1 MTDTR
6 ITLNPADPIA
16 TINPNIYGHFAEH
29 LGRCIYDGIWV
40 GEDSP
45 IPNIGGFRKDI
56 IEALRQMKP
65 AVIRWPGGCFA
76 DDYHWQD
83 GIGPRDR
90 RPRRINI
97 HWGEVVETNHV
108 GTQEFVRF
116 CRLVGA
122 EPYFCGNVGSGTPR
136 ELRDWIEYCN
146 FPNSGPDGSTWAQQR
161 AADGSPEPFNVNYW
175 GVGNENWGC
184 GGNFSPEDYCT
195 EFRRFASFIRGF
207 GKKLT
212 VIACG
217 PANNDVE
224 WTDRFFRKLNKDYW
238 VFHNIDGFAAHYYC
252 GTSGSATEYTE
263 DEWYRLLEK
272 GLKMEELVIQQ
283 RAAMDAWDPTR
294 KIGLIIDEWG
304 TWHPVEKGTNPAFL
318 YQQNSIRDAIVA
330 ANTLDIFNRHADKV
344 VMSNIAQTINVLQA
358 MILTQGSQMLVTP
371 TGYVYEMY
379 APHQGAQSLRV
390 RIETPE
396 IHFKKTNVLQTSWQ
410 SAMLAGE
417 KPEGVIPTVSGSASL
432 KDNTMFITLTNSNAG
447 QAADVSVNL
456 IGGAKMEAA
465 EGRILCGEIHAHNTF
480 EAPAQV
486 VPHPFKVDC
495 KATQLN
501 LTLPAAAVATIKVQ
515 LLGKNR
521 S

>member
-1 MTDTR
+1 MTITK
-6 ITLNPADPIA
+6 ITLNPADTIA

-45 IPNIGGFRKDI
+45 INNIGGFRADI
-56 IEALRQMKP
+56 IEALRRMKAP
-65 AVIRWPGGCFA
+65 VIRWPGGCFA

-83 GIGPRDR
+83 GIGPRDQ

-97 HWGEVVETNHV
+97 HWGEVVESNQV

-122 EPYFCGNVGSGTPR
+122 EPYFCGNVGSGTAR
-136 ELRDWIEYCN
+136 ELRDWVEYSN
-146 FPNSGPDGSTWAQQR
+146 FPHSGPDGSTWAQRR
-161 AADGSPEPFNVNYW
+161 ATDGSPEPLNVNYW

-195 EFRRFASFIRGF
+195 EFRRYASFIRGF
-207 GKKLT
+207 GKKLS

-217 PANNDVE
+217 PANNDIE

-238 VFHNIDGFAAHYYC
+238 PFNNIDGFAAHYYR
-252 GTSGSATEYTE
+252 GTAGTATEYTE

-294 KIGLIIDEWG
+294 KIGLIVDEWG

-318 YQQNSIRDAIVA
+318 YQQNTIRDAIVA

-358 MILTQGSQMLVTP
+358 MILTQGEQMLVTP

-379 APHQGAQSLRV
+379 ATHQGAQSLRM
-390 RIETPE
+390 RLETSE
-396 IHFKKTNVLQTSWQ
+396 ITFQKRHLLKPIWQEALQKW
-410 SAMLAGE
+410 
-417 KPEGVIPTVSGSASL
+417 EGTEGHLPVVAGSASL
-432 KDNTMFITLTNSNAG
+432 KGEALFVTLTNSHASE
-447 QAADVSVNL
+447 AAEVAVDL
-456 IGGAKMEAA
+456 LGGAKICEA
-465 EGRILCGEIHAHNTF
+465 EGRVLSGEIHAHNTF
-480 EAPAQV
+480 AAPTQIT
-486 VPHPFKVDC
+486 PQPFKVDG
-495 KATQLN
+495 KGTQIHLV
-501 LTLPAAAVATIKVQ
+501 LPAASVASVKVP
-515 LLGKNR
+515 LR
-521 S
+521 

>member
-1 MTDTR
+1 MTTTR
-6 ITLNPADPIA
+6 VTLNPADVIA

-45 IPNIGGFRKDI
+45 IPNIDGFRKDI
-56 IEALRQMKP
+56 IDVLRRLKVP
-65 AVIRWPGGCFA
+65 VIRWPGGCYA

-83 GIGPRDR
+83 GIGPRSQ

-97 HWGEVVETNHV
+97 HWGEVVETNEV

-122 EPYFCGNVGSGTPR
+122 EPYFCGNVGSGTVR

-146 FPNSGPDGSTWAQQR
+146 FPNSGEEGSTWAQMR
-161 AADGSPEPFNVNYW
+161 ARDGSPEPLNVNYW

-195 EFRRFASFIRGF
+195 EFRRYASFIRGF

-212 VIACG
+212 VVACG
-217 PANNDVE
+217 PANNDIE

-238 VFHNIDGFAAHYYC
+238 VFNNIDGFAAHYYC
-252 GTSGSATEYTE
+252 GAAGTATEYTE
-263 DEWYRLLEK
+263 EEWYRLLEK
-272 GLKMEELVIQQ
+272 GLKMEELVGQQ
-283 RAAMDAWDPTR
+283 RAAMDAWAPTR
-294 KIGLIIDEWG
+294 KIGLIVDEWG

-318 YQQNSIRDAIVA
+318 YQQNTIRDAIVA

-358 MILTQGSQMLVTP
+358 MILTQGEQMLITP

-379 APHQGAQSLRV
+379 APHQGAKSLRM
-390 RIETPE
+390 RLETPE
-396 IHFKKTNVLQTSWQ
+396 ITFPKRHLLKPIWQ
-410 SAMLAGE
+410 EAMQKWEGE
-417 KPEGVIPTVSGSASL
+417 EGHLPVVAGSASIQGDIL
-432 KDNTMFITLTNSNAG
+432 FLTLTNSHAT
-447 QAADVSVNL
+447 QAAEVAVDL
-456 IGGAKMEAA
+456 LGGAQISKT
-465 EGRILCGEIHAHNTF
+465 EGQVLSGEIHAHNTF
-480 EAPAQV
+480 SAPEQV
-486 VPHPFKVDC
+486 TPKPFSVDG
-495 KATQLN
+495 KGTQIN
-501 LTLPAAAVATIKVQ
+501 LVLPAASVATVKVH
-515 LLGKNR
+515 LGNVNH
-521 S
+521 